1 MMAAGSVRPR
11 LERSPQDVRRARRI
25 LKDCNMKTLKGG
37 RSVDSF
43 KLLAIGAAMT
53 VSIALAALTQ
63 ADATD
68 PETRAPAQTAS
79 YLPSVSDFM
88 IATIQPRHIRLWL
101 AARNKNWDFAAY
113 ELGNLKGAFNR
124 LGRAHP
130 RSNDMSL
137 QDMITSATE
146 QPFVDIDKAVRS
158 KDATEFLKAYGDL
171 TSGCNACHQAMNH
184 GAVVIRVPPNAFVPD
199 QDFTQAAP

>member
-1 MMAAGSVRPR
+1 
-11 LERSPQDVRRARRI
+11 
-25 LKDCNMKTLKGG
+25 MKTLKSG
-37 RSVDSF
+37 RSIKSF

-53 VSIALAALTQ
+53 VSIALAAWTQ
-63 ADATD
+63 AHATG
-68 PETRAPAQTAS
+68 PEARAPAQTTS

-101 AARNKNWDFAAY
+101 AAQNKNWDFAAY

-130 RSNDMSL
+130 TSNDMPL
-137 QDMITSATE
+137 QDMITSITE
-146 QPFVDIDKAVRS
+146 QPFEDLNKAIRS
-158 KDATEFLKAYGDL
+158 KDATGFLKAYGDL

-184 GAVVIRVPPNAFVPD
+184 GVVVIRVPPNAFVPD
-199 QDFTQAAP
+199 QDFTPAAP